1 MGKKALS
8 KRIMRFGTF
17 ITSAQQSQ
25 WLRQTVLIG
34 TALLFLLPAS
44 RSTTH
49 SANDNTPPEL
59 VIQGGHNSRVNCA
72 VFSPD
77 GRWLAS
83 GGADNSVRLWDVQ
96 TGSELRAL
104 NGHRNWI
111 KSLAVSSDGKRLASG
126 SNDRTVRI
134 WDVASGV
141 ELAKIEPRSG
151 PVEALAFS
159 PDDKWLVT
167 GGADAKIKVWDSST
181 GRELQTLAGHLLGIT
196 TLAFSPDGKD
206 LASGSIDE
214 TVKVWETTN
223 WTLER
228 TITSHA
234 KQITSLAFSITGQR
248 LASGSSDGRIVLS
261 ELRGGRERVTSGN
274 NPSSVLSLAFTSEME
289 WRSVCADGSISIW
302 DAASGKERRAIN
314 SNRVVEENIFAVF
327 SRDAALFAS
336 STGNRAIDL
345 RSSPTGDLRR
355 RFESHSASFYAVAF
369 SRDGRWLASGANDRS
384 VRLWQLATGREL
396 PQLSGNSGWV
406 RAIAFSPDSRL
417 LASGSNSGEVKV
429 WSVNNSTRVANAS
442 YQEQIVTLAFS
453 RDGKTLAAAGTGGS
467 IHLLDL
473 ASGQTKN
480 LKGHTGE
487 ITGIAFQPDSDL
499 LASASTDQTVK
510 LWNTV
515 SGGVPRTIATLDE
528 QVNAI
533 AFKPDGKTV
542 AIGLASGKI
551 SLLNLENNDTRSLGG
566 HSSEVLSLAFSS
578 DGRSLASGSID
589 QTLKLSNIETGNVV
603 SLSGTAGE
611 VNTVAFSNDSR
622 WLVSGNGAGTMAV
635 WQVEQGKLAANIVSV
650 PGRDDWLVATPDG
663 LFDGSPAA
671 WKFLLWRF
679 GRDTFKSAPVE
690 SFFSEFYYPGLLADI
705 FANKEPQAKQDIVSK
720 DRRQPEVKIELAEG
734 QPGEPQRARSL
745 RLKLEVAE
753 ATADSD
759 YRQGSGA
766 QDLRLFRNGLLVRTW
781 SGDLLN
787 GRHKNSIETTVPIV
801 AGENRFT
808 AYAFNRDNVKSSDD
822 QLSISGAESL
832 RRSGTAYLIVAGVG
846 TYANPQYNLNYSVAD
861 ATAIGQQLKQQQEL
875 LARYKPIV
883 VVSLLNEEATRA
895 NILLALKLLAGDP
908 ADSLPA
914 NAAQDLRKIKPAQ
927 PEDAVVFYFSG
938 HGTAVDDR
946 FYLIPHDLGYMGS
959 RSHLDRAGLETIIS
973 HSVSD
978 LELEA
983 ALKPVDVDQLLLVI
997 DACNSG
1003 QALNAEESR
1012 RGPMNAKGLAQLA
1025 YEKGMYVLTA
1035 SQSDEVAF
1043 ESEGLKHSYLA
1054 YALVEEGIKSSA
1066 ADADRNGQVLLK
1078 EWFDYATDRVPQ
1090 IGKQKVRTGK
1100 ELEEVDPDERRVQRP
1115 RVFNMREG
1123 GAERFVIASLAR
1135 AGLSQ

>member
-1 MGKKALS
+1 MKL
-8 KRIMRFGTF
+8 GTF
-17 ITSAQQSQ
+17 TLSAKQER

-34 TALLFLLPAS
+34 ASVLLLVLPAA
-44 RSTTH
+44 RFPTH
-49 SANDNTPPEL
+49 SANDNALPEL
-59 VIQGGHNSRVNCA
+59 VVQSGHNSRVNCA

-104 NGHRNWI
+104 SGHRNWI

-134 WDVASGV
+134 WDVVTGV
-141 ELAKIEPRSG
+141 QLAKIEARSG

-159 PDDKWLVT
+159 PDDKWLIT
-167 GGADAKIKVWDSST
+167 GGADAQIKAWDSST
-181 GRELQTLAGHLLGIT
+181 GRELQTLTGHLLGIS
-196 TLAFSPDGKD
+196 TLVFSPDGKY

-214 TVKVWETTN
+214 TVKIWDTTH

-228 TITSHA
+228 TITSHE
-234 KQITSLAFSITGQR
+234 KQITSLAFSPTGQR
-248 LASGSSDGRIVLS
+248 LASGSSEGRLVFTEI
-261 ELRGGRERVTSGN
+261 RGGRDRVVSN
-274 NPSSVLSLAFTSEME
+274 RNPSSVLNLVFSSETE
-289 WRSVCADGSISIW
+289 LRSVSADGSITIW
-302 DAASGKERRAIN
+302 NAANGKETSAIN
-314 SNRVVEENIFAVF
+314 SKGVVEENIFAVF
-327 SRDAALFAS
+327 SRDAASFAS

-345 RSSPTGDLRR
+345 RSTQTGDLRR

-369 SRDGRWLASGANDRS
+369 SADGRWLASGANDRT

-396 PQLSGNSGWV
+396 PQLGGNSGWV

-429 WSVNNSTRVANAS
+429 WSLNNSSRVASVS

-453 RDGKTLAAAGTGGS
+453 RDGKMLAAAGTGGS

-480 LKGHTGE
+480 LKGHAGE

-515 SGGVPRTIATLDE
+515 SGSLLRTAATLDE

-533 AFKPDGKTV
+533 AFKPDGKTI

-551 SLLNLENNDTRSLGG
+551 RLLNLENDDTRSLGG
-566 HSSEVLSLAFSS
+566 HSSEVLSLAFSP
-578 DGRSLASGSID
+578 DGHSLASGSID
-589 QTLKLSNIETGNVV
+589 QTLKLSNLETGNVL
-603 SLSGTAGE
+603 SLAGTAGE
-611 VNTVAFSNDSR
+611 VNTVAFSSDSR

-635 WQVEQGKLAANIVSV
+635 WQVEQGRLAANIVSV

-679 GRDTFKSAPVE
+679 GRNTFKSAPVE

-705 FANKEPQAKQDIVSK
+705 FANKAPQAKQDIVNK
-720 DRRQPEVKIELAEG
+720 DRRQPEVRIELAEG
-734 QPGEPQRARSL
+734 QPAEQQRERSL

-753 ATADSD
+753 AVADSE

-787 GRHKNSIETTVPIV
+787 GRGKNSIEATVPIV

-808 AYAFNRDNVKSSDD
+808 AYAFNRDNVKSSDEL
-822 QLSISGAESL
+822 LSVSGAESL
-832 RRSGTAYLIVAGVG
+832 RRPGTAYLIVAGVG

-875 LARYKPIV
+875 LGRYKPIV

-895 NILLALKLLAGDP
+895 NILLALKLLAGDS

-914 NAAQDLRKIKPAQ
+914 SAPQDLRKIKPAQ

-946 FYLIPHDLGYMGS
+946 FYLIPHDLGYMGP
-959 RSHLDRAGLETIIS
+959 RARLDRAGLQLIIS
-973 HSVSD
+973 HSISD

-1090 IGKQKVRTGK
+1090 IGKQKVRSGK

-1135 AGLSQ
+1135 AALSQ

>member
-1 MGKKALS
+1 MK
-8 KRIMRFGTF
+8 FGTF
-17 ITSAQQSQ
+17 ILLAVQER

-34 TALLFLLPAS
+34 TSVLLLVLPAS
-44 RSTTH
+44 RFPTH
-49 SANDNTPPEL
+49 SANDNAAPEL

-104 NGHRNWI
+104 SGHRNWI

-134 WDVASGV
+134 WDVATGV
-141 ELAKIEPRSG
+141 QLAKIEPRSG

-159 PDDKWLVT
+159 PDDKWLIT
-167 GGADAKIKVWDSST
+167 GGADAQIKAWDIST
-181 GRELQTLAGHLLGIT
+181 GRELQTLTGHLLGIT
-196 TLAFSPDGKD
+196 TIVFSPDGKY

-214 TVKVWETTN
+214 TVKMWETTH

-228 TITSHA
+228 TITSHR
-234 KQITSLAFSITGQR
+234 KQITSLAFSGTGQR
-248 LASGSSDGRIVLS
+248 LASGSSDGRIVFT
-261 ELRGGRERVTSGN
+261 EIRGGRERVVSSRN
-274 NPSSVLSLAFTSEME
+274 LSSVLNLVFSSDTELRAVS
-289 WRSVCADGSISIW
+289 ADGSITIW
-302 DAASGKERRAIN
+302 NAANGKEINAIN

-327 SRDAALFAS
+327 SRDAASFAS

-345 RSSPTGDLRR
+345 RSTQTGDLHR

-369 SRDGRWLASGANDRS
+369 SGDGRWLASGANDRT

-417 LASGSNSGEVKV
+417 LASGCNSGEVKV
-429 WSVNNSTRVANAS
+429 WSVNNSSRVANAS
-442 YQEQIVTLAFS
+442 YQEQIVALAFS
-453 RDGKTLAAAGTGGS
+453 RDGKMLAAAGTGGS

-487 ITGIAFQPDSDL
+487 ITGIAFQPDSDI

-515 SGGVPRTIATLDE
+515 TGTLLRTAATLDE

-533 AFKPDGKTV
+533 AFKPDGKTI

-551 SLLNLENNDTRSLGG
+551 SLLNLESNDTRSLGG
-566 HSSEVLSLAFSS
+566 HSSGVLSLAFSP

-589 QTLKLSNIETGNVV
+589 QTLKLSNLETGNAL

-611 VNTVAFSNDSR
+611 VNTVAFSRDSR

-635 WQVEQGKLAANIVSV
+635 WQVAQGKLLANIVSV

-679 GRDTFKSAPVE
+679 GGNTFKSAPVE

-705 FANKEPQAKQDIVSK
+705 FANKAPQAKQDIVNK

-734 QPGEPQRARSL
+734 QPVEQRERSL

-753 ATADSD
+753 AVADSE

-787 GRHKNSIETTVPIV
+787 GRGKNSIETTVPIV

-808 AYAFNRDNVKSSDD
+808 AYAFNRDNVKSSDEL
-822 QLSISGAESL
+822 LSVSGAESL
-832 RRSGTAYLIVAGVG
+832 RRPGTAYLIVAGVG

-861 ATAIGQQLKQQQEL
+861 ATAIGQQLKHQQEL
-875 LARYKPIV
+875 LGRYKPIV

-895 NILLALKLLAGDP
+895 NILWALKLLAGDP

-914 NAAQDLRKIKPAQ
+914 NAPQDLRKIKPAQ

-946 FYLIPHDLGYMGS
+946 FYLIPHDLGYMGP
-959 RSHLDRAGLETIIS
+959 RARLDRGGLEMIIS
-973 HSVSD
+973 HSISD

-1100 ELEEVDPDERRVQRP
+1100 EIEEVDPDERRVQRP